1 MRRRDELGAHNERV
15 KLTATTINA
24 IGLAFVALG
33 IIRPFVDDSTTPSLT
48 SVVFGVIGLVS
59 HGAAH
64 YILKQLE
71 TDT

>member
-15 KLTATTINA
+15 KLGANSVNA
-24 IGLAFVALG
+24 VGLAFVAFG
-33 IIRPFVDDSTTPSLT
+33 IVRPLVDPDVGLSLA
-48 SVVFGVIGLVS
+48 SIVFAGAGLAL
-59 HGAAH
+59 HCLAH